1 MKTLCKTAPFTGA
14 SVTVMLRL
22 ENDGATAREKWM
34 RREKPVA
41 HWDDPSFIRNTN
53 C

>member
-1 MKTLCKTAPFTGA
+1 MKTLCKTAPFIGA

-22 ENDGATAREKWM
+22 ENYGTTACEKWM
-34 RREKPVA
+34 CRKKPGA
-41 HWDDPSFIRNTN
+41 HSDYPSFIRNTN